1 MQNKKISVIV
11 PIYKVE
17 NYLKGCVDSIVSQTY
32 KHLEIIL
39 VDDGS
44 PDNCPLI
51 CDELAKTDP
60 RIKVVHKENG
70 GLSDARNAGMDISTG
85 DYIGFVDSDDYID
98 EDMYGILVNALEEN
112 DADIACCRYTKVW
125 DDGNTE
131 AIGNDGKTHIYEGVD
146 GLKAYLYAKTVDPFA
161 CAKLYKSELIGNK
174 SYVSRKVRFVKDII
188 GEDNPFNIGILKDTD
203 KLVVVGKSK
212 YNYRQ
217 AREGAITN
225 SAVSRKKVDSV
236 FFWDTV
242 SKECKEN
249 YPQLYIY
256 ALRRQALFYVGLYN
270 KIYKDKNY
278 SKETEIV
285 RAFARDNLAV
295 IKHSEICEKS
305 VKLSVYLIAKAP
317 KIYALI
323 MRLYKKI
330 IGEAKL

>member
-1 MQNKKISVIV
+1 MM
-11 PIYKVE
+11 
-17 NYLKGCVDSIVSQTY
+17 
-32 KHLEIIL
+32 
-39 VDDGS
+39 
-44 PDNCPLI
+44 
-51 CDELAKTDP
+51 CDELAKSDS

-98 EDMYGILVNALEEN
+98 EDMFEVLINAIEEN

-125 DDGNTE
+125 DNGKTE
-131 AIGNDGKTHIYEGVD
+131 EIGNDDKTYVYKGLD
-146 GLKAYLYAKTVDPFA
+146 GLKAYLHAKTVDPFA

-174 SYVSRKVRFVKDII
+174 SYISSNVRFIKGII
-188 GEDNPFNIGILKDTD
+188 GEDNPFNIGILKGIN
-203 KLVVVGKSK
+203 KLVVVGQPK

-217 AREGAITN
+217 AREGAIT
-225 SAVSRKKVDSV
+225 SGSVSQKKIDSV

-242 SKECKEN
+242 SKDCKAN
-249 YPQLYIY
+249 YPVLFEY

-270 KIYKDKNY
+270 KIYKDKNF
-278 SKETEIV
+278 SKETDIV

-295 IKHSEICEKS
+295 IKCSDICEKS